1 LAGCRS
7 GKELAQGD
15 EVGVLL
21 ILQPSAPLD
30 RFGTEIPQMR
40 DRATEGGD
48 TELEEDPEY
57 FPGGTAR
64 PGRRNYRV
72 SHSRVPSR
80 WVSRRFRERPPLTST
95 GGIWTPAGDEAS
107 ARAYPVGRCPPPDPT
122 SRVRLSRHRR
132 RHLAVHAS
140 RAPPGFRH

>member
-1 LAGCRS
+1 RAPHRSPPVAFPTRRSSDLSANAGAVHADREPDLAGCRS

-80 WVSRRFRERPPLTST
+80 WVSRRFRERSPLTST
-95 GGIWTPAGDEAS
+95 
-107 ARAYPVGRCPPPDPT
+107 
-122 SRVRLSRHRR
+122 
-132 RHLAVHAS
+132 
-140 RAPPGFRH
+140 